1 MIFFSSR
8 SPVAKMNISQKDTLC
23 LVELNTQILE
33 ILFWARYICV
43 QVYFFIIP
51 VQNFTPVLKKKS
63 LLLIEA
69 YYLLCYAWTNA
80 FFFKKEINNLP
91 YYSWIR
97 LKWKKCCEQI
107 FNFTALFVFLFPI
120 TKMVLQR
127 SYVEKLG
134 LFLFWYWTV
143 S

>member
-80 FFFKKEINNLP
+80 FFFKKKLTIYQLFLNKIKVKKVLWANFQFYSFVCFFIS
-91 YYSWIR
+91 YY
-97 LKWKKCCEQI
+97 KDG
-107 FNFTALFVFLFPI
+107 FTKVLCGKAWFVFILI
-120 TKMVLQR
+120 LN
-127 SYVEKLG
+127 S
-134 LFLFWYWTV
+134 
-143 S
+143 